1 MMQNFLV
8 RYRVN
13 NKSIEEEI
21 VAASEKEALE
31 MTKLQAGWDFPKK
44 EIRIISIKG
53 LKKIKD

>member
-1 MMQNFLV
+1 MQNFLV
-8 RYRVN
+8 RYRIN

-31 MTKLQAGWDFPKK
+31 MTVLQAGWDFPRKK
-44 EIRIISIKG
+44 IAIISIKK

>member
-1 MMQNFLV
+1 MQNFLV
-8 RYRVN
+8 RYRIN